1 MNKTLHG
8 KIVAAAIACTA
19 LASCDPVNNPGGFG
33 LGVTAMVIVITLF
46 SLLVTAVPIVFVVIY
61 MVKLMKKKAESDKV
75 LATGQQATG
84 TVMRLSETGTM
95 INNQP
100 LVNIVLNVQRP
111 GIPPYQVMV
120 QKVISQLEIPRLQP
134 GMTVA
139 VKVDPA
145 NPQSVAID
153 LNQPVNVAKFC
164 NYCKQTIPSDAR
176 ACPHCGAPVA

>member
-1 MNKTLHG
+1 MIL
-8 KIVAAAIACTA
+8 AALAPIACA
-19 LASCDPVNNPGGFG
+19 SLAGCDPVNNPGGFSIG
-33 LGVTAMVIVITLF
+33 ITAMVIVITLF
-46 SLLVTAVPIVFVVIY
+46 SLLVTAVPIVFVVIF
-61 MVKLMKKKAESDKV
+61 LMKMAKKKAESDQV
-75 LATGQQATG
+75 LATGQMATG
-84 TVMRLSETGTM
+84 TVKRLSETGTM

-139 VKVDPA
+139 VKVDAMDP
-145 NPQSVAID
+145 NKVAID

-164 NYCKQTIPSDAR
+164 NYCKQTIPADSH
-176 ACPHCGAPVA
+176 ACPFCGAPVA

>member
-1 MNKTLHG
+1 MKHRYIRNFL
-8 KIVAAAIACTA
+8 ALLACA
-19 LASCDPVNNPGGFG
+19 GLASCDPVNNPGGFS
-33 LGVTAMVIVITLF
+33 LGITAMVIVITLF

-61 MVKLMKKKAESDKV
+61 LMKLMKKKAEADKV
-75 LATGQQATG
+75 LATGQAATG

-139 VKVDPA
+139 VKVDPT